1 MSARKVV
8 LPDYNAAL
16 DYVLGTGQD
25 EVISIEVVTPPLVMA
40 FPSILD
46 HAAMEYLDF
55 DDISRSSDT
64 SWGNLKRRLDFDME
78 LPSTPPPME
87 WIGIP
92 KRKKLMAHPNYV
104 WPTTFTDPAL
114 KVPASASVGIQ
125 VDLYRAANTSEIR
138 DRLQLKSDISMVAS
152 HVKDLDD
159 DLKNLTTMVNAKFQ
173 RLYEANVD
181 VRRSCAQINER
192 AKKVVF
198 QKQVNKEFTTEAE
211 F

>member
-1 MSARKVV
+1 MSTRKVL

-25 EVISIEVVTPPLVMA
+25 EVISIEVLTPPLAIDV
-40 FPSILD
+40 PSILD

-55 DDISRSSDT
+55 DNVSRSSDT
-64 SWGNLKRRLDFDME
+64 SWGNLKRKINFDLE
-78 LPSTPPPME
+78 LPSTPPME
-87 WIGIP
+87 WTGIP
-92 KRKKLMAHPNYV
+92 KRKKIMAHPHYV
-104 WPTTFTDPAL
+104 WPTTYSPIVDPAL

-125 VDLYRAANTSEIR
+125 VDLFRAANTFEIR
-138 DRLQLKSDISMVAS
+138 ERLQVKSDISVVAK

-159 DLKNLTTMVNAKFQ
+159 DLQNLTKMVNAKFQ
-173 RLYEANVD
+173 KLYEANLD
-181 VRRSCAQINER
+181 VRRSCSIINER

-198 QKQVNKEFTTEAE
+198 MKKDEFTTEAE